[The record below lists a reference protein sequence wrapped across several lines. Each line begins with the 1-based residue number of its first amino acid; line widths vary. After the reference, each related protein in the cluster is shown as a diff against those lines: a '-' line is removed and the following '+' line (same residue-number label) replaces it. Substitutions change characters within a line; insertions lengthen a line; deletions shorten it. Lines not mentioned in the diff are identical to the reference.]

1 MSAQANIAIADG
13 LATPVTHTFVP
24 RGARTES
31 NGKNRAEWRENS
43 TINAEGDLSIVEHY
57 QRGSGADGLEKITWV
72 ISVPTLQVVGTN
84 DLGFTP
90 PAQKAYECVG
100 VVECRFPRRSTLAE
114 RGNIAAFIK
123 NFAATAYME
132 AAIENREAAW

>member
-1 MSAQANIAIADG
+1 MAVQAPIVINDG
-13 LATPVTHTFVP
+13 LGVPVAHTFAA
-24 RGARTES
+24 RGARTEPT
-31 NGKNRAEWRENS
+31 GKLRAIWRENS

-57 QRGSGADGLEKITWV
+57 VQGSGPDGLEKFTWV

-100 VVECRFPRRSTLAE
+100 VIECRFPRRSTLVE

-132 AAIENREAAW
+132 NAIELRDPAS